1 MDFAKAIE
9 NEQKWTRTEN
19 GAVALNTTGTAVLDL
34 FSTIGALRD
43 ASEAR
48 IETLVNEAYAE
59 DPELTVKCI
68 FYARD
73 VREGL
78 GERNTFRVAI
88 KYLANKHPEAVI
100 NNIRYFGEYGR
111 YDDLYCLVGTPVE
124 DEMWR
129 YVSAQLR
136 ADMAN
141 CLQNKSVSLLAK
153 WLKTADASSEKTR
166 KLGIYTAKKL
176 GVSVYLYKRAIRK
189 LRKYIDITEA
199 KMCAKKWDKIDY
211 SAVPSRAAMI
221 YREAF
226 KKHDEERYNS
236 FINKVNTGEE
246 KINASTL
253 YPYDLVR
260 KYWDGYSWNRRL
272 KWYDDDTVEA
282 LWSNLPN
289 YVSPGTNAIIIA
301 DTSGSM
307 NDNDEGKP
315 MDSALGLAL
324 YFAQRNTGAYHGL
337 WMNFSSNPSWQ
348 KIKGETLFQ
357 MLQNV
362 NMNNWNGST
371 NLQAAFQ
378 LVLETAVR
386 NNVSPDEMPK
396 ALIVISD
403 MEIDRCTSDKWTFY
417 DTMKLTFA
425 QYGYKIPQVIF
436 WNVHS
441 RHDVFHADDNRKGV
455 ILCSGHST
463 TIFKNLINTIEMTPV
478 EYMIKVLKSER
489 YNAIT
494 VA

>member
-1 MDFAKAIE
+1 MDFAKAIK

-43 ASEAR
+43 ANETR
-48 IETLVNEAYAE
+48 IETLVSEAYVE
-59 DPELTVKCI
+59 NPELTVKCL

-129 YVSAQLR
+129 YVDAQLR

-141 CLQNKSVSLLAK
+141 CLQGKSVSLLAK
-153 WLKTADASSEKTR
+153 WLKTADASSQKTR

-176 GVSVYLYKRAIRK
+176 GVSVYLYKRVIRK

-211 SAVPSRAAMI
+211 SAVPSRASMI

-226 KKHDEERYNS
+226 KKHDEERYKS
-236 FINKVNTGEE
+236 FIDKVNTGKET
-246 KINASTL
+246 INASTL

-260 KYWDGYSWNRRL
+260 KYWTGRSWGRRL
-272 KWYDDDTVEA
+272 MWYDDDTVEA
-282 LWSNLPN
+282 LWKNLPN
-289 YVSPGTNAIIIA
+289 YVAPGTNAVVIA

-307 NDNDEGKP
+307 NDNSEGKP

-337 WMNFSSNPSWQ
+337 WMNFSSRPSWQ
-348 KIKGETLFQ
+348 QIRGETLFQ

-378 LVLETAVR
+378 LVLETAIR
-386 NNVSPDEMPK
+386 NNVSPEEMPK

-403 MEIDRCTSDKWTFY
+403 MEIDACAYGNWTFY
-417 DTMKLTFA
+417 DDMKLMFA
-425 QYGYKIPQVIF
+425 RHGYKIPQVIF

-441 RHDVFHADDNRKGV
+441 RHNVFHADNNRKGV

-478 EYMIKVLKSER
+478 EYMLKVLGAER

>member
-34 FSTIGALRD
+34 FSTICALRE

-48 IETLVNEAYAE
+48 IESLVSEAYAE

-100 NNIRYFGEYGR
+100 DNIRYFGEYGR

-478 EYMIKVLKSER
+478 EYMIKVLGSER